1 MSLDDLKRLIKD
13 MPISSVLGRY
23 ITLSHKGKD
32 TKACCPFHDDHD
44 PSMHVNDNKGMYW
57 CFPCQKGGDAIHFV
71 MEFKHLNYIEAL
83 KDICSQIGVRFEDYD
98 TEKKKD
104 PKREKARELLQRAC
118 EYYRKQALSG
128 KHQAYLDFA
137 KKRELPDE
145 TLERYKIGFSPAGN
159 PLSAHLLQ
167 MPEGPEKGFTLSVAQ
182 EIGLIGRNDRGDFY
196 DFFRERIMF
205 PVCDAGGMVIAFSAR
220 ATRPEDEKRAKYIN
234 SKNSFMFNK
243 SQALFGLNLAK
254 AQIRAKDAII
264 ILEGQMDQIMMN
276 RHGFENGVAALGT
289 AFTEENFRMLLN
301 LSRNFYL
308 AMDMDRAGQ
317 KAAMAINE
325 LCFKE
330 KIVPKCLDLS
340 PQKDAD
346 EFLKAQGKLQMVDRI
361 DKARPFIDVVIDGL
375 LPKEAPQ
382 GPSAIDQK
390 ITLMDKVYALL
401 APLGD
406 DIRSEERIK
415 DAAKR
420 LQLSSDGET
429 IMEGFRRFL
438 KKGPE
443 ARHQAPANTGFT
455 PRPQVS
461 PQAPSKT
468 VPKAPEKKP
477 QTETKYFKAEKLLIE
492 EITKHPELLSKG
504 NIGALLDFVEHD
516 EVKVYVSRVKEFLLE
531 IDDSGYKDFLL
542 DFLVTGKV
550 DEEIAQV
557 VRMAL
562 VKHEVTELNEKM
574 LEKHLAGI
582 GLHLRKNLLIEKKI
596 QLQSKMKSSTDDEEK
611 IQLGIEI
618 NNIDKEINNLKSQ
631 KK

>member
-1 MSLDDLKRLIKD
+1 MI
-13 MPISSVLGRY
+13 
-23 ITLSHKGKD
+23 
-32 TKACCPFHDDHD
+32 
-44 PSMHVNDNKGMYW
+44 
-57 CFPCQKGGDAIHFV
+57 
-71 MEFKHLNYIEAL
+71 
-83 KDICSQIGVRFEDYD
+83 
-98 TEKKKD
+98 
-104 PKREKARELLQRAC
+104 LL
-118 EYYRKQALSG
+118 
-128 KHQAYLDFA
+128 
-137 KKRELPDE
+137 
-145 TLERYKIGFSPAGN
+145 
-159 PLSAHLLQ
+159 
-167 MPEGPEKGFTLSVAQ
+167 
-182 EIGLIGRNDRGDFY
+182 
-196 DFFRERIMF
+196 
-205 PVCDAGGMVIAFSAR
+205 
-220 ATRPEDEKRAKYIN
+220 IN

-243 SQALFGLNLAK
+243 SQALFGMNLAK
-254 AQIRAKDAII
+254 SQIRAKDAVI

-346 EFLKAQGKLQMVDRI
+346 EFLKAQGKLQMVERI

-443 ARHQAPANTGFT
+443 ARHQAPANTGFA
-455 PRPQVS
+455 PRPAQS

-477 QTETKYFKAEKLLIE
+477 QTETKYSKAEKGLIE

-542 DFLVTGKV
+542 DFLVSGKV
-550 DEEIAQV
+550 DEEIAQA

-562 VKHEVTELNEKM
+562 VKHETTELNDKM

-582 GLHLRKNLLIEKKI
+582 SER
-596 QLQSKMKSSTDDEEK
+596 LQHSRLKTKEEELMAKMKTHKDDAEQDAILTE
-611 IQLGIEI
+611 LTSVR
-618 NNIDKEINNLKSQ
+618 KEINNLKSQ